1 MPRVVPSQVV
11 ELIDQL
17 FPQYRVGS
25 TNRNGWYNAN
35 LDRCYGLQ
43 AVLDLTD
50 QIPSSLVVLSGQDY
64 SVLVSSIA
72 AIRNVMK
79 NPLSGGHGILRI
91 ELSPIPEF
99 GNVNPIAL
107 IRDLLSRCPDEFPSP
122 GTAELAFIT
131 DVELRE
137 ILRNDI
143 GTINRAL
150 ADNEW
155 KGATILAG
163 SVVEALLLWALQQ
176 KAEQDRATA
185 VSVLLTNGILSSAP
199 PTNPEEWNLHQYI
212 EVSNNLGLITDVTA
226 NQARLAKDF
235 RNLIHPGRA
244 QRLRQVC
251 NRGTAL
257 SAVAAVEHVVDDLT
271 H

>member
-17 FPQYRVGS
+17 FPQYRFGS
-25 TNRNGWYNAN
+25 TSRNGWYNSN

-50 QIPSSLVVLSGQDY
+50 QIPSSLVVLNGQDY

-72 AIRNVMK
+72 AIRNVMD
-79 NPLSGGHGILRI
+79 NPLTGPYGIKKI
-91 ELSPIPEF
+91 ELAPIEEF

-131 DVELRE
+131 DATLRDS
-137 ILRNDI
+137 LRNDI

-150 ADNEW
+150 SDNEW
-155 KGATILAG
+155 KGATVLAG
-163 SVVEALLLWALQQ
+163 SLVEALLLWALQQ
-176 KAEQDRATA
+176 KGAAEVTRAVGVL
-185 VSVLLTNGILSSAP
+185 VSNQTLSRAPSA
-199 PTNPEEWNLHQYI
+199 NLEEWSLHEYI
-212 EVSNNLGLITDVTA
+212 EVSTKLGLIAEDAA

-235 RNLIHPGRA
+235 RNLIHPGRS
-244 QRLRQVC
+244 QRLGQVC

-257 SAVAAVEHVVDDLT
+257 SAVAAVEHVVDELT
-271 H
+271 P